1 MIGGIRTGL
10 SLDDRMGVGLQGR
23 SGRRGKGVSL
33 EPHGHN
39 RMRPAFV
46 GDRMRAVLV
55 KSRIRDRI
63 SVSGLLL
70 IVTLVLAAC
79 QQKGSGGPGY

>member
-1 MIGGIRTGL
+1 
-10 SLDDRMGVGLQGR
+10 
-23 SGRRGKGVSL
+23 
-33 EPHGHN
+33 
-39 RMRPAFV
+39 
-46 GDRMRAVLV
+46 MRAVLV